1 MKLKDEIEVRNQEL
15 QVLIDASLELAATCS
30 GGYTWM
36 KELVERDEDFIWQKV
51 ARYRSKVVLQK
62 KRPIETLRCE
72 NGAITREYIDG
83 WHAQRLFTS
92 CGVP

>member
-1 MKLKDEIEVRNQEL
+1 MKLKDEIEVRNQKL

-51 ARYRSKVVLQK
+51 ATDQKSYYRRSARS
-62 KRPIETLRCE
+62 RPCVARMGPLRE
-72 NGAITREYIDG
+72 ST
-83 WHAQRLFTS
+83 
-92 CGVP
+92 